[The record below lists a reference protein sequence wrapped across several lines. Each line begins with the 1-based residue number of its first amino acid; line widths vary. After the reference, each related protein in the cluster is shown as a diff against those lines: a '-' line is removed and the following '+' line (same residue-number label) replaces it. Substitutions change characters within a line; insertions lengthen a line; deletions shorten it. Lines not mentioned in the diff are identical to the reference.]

1 MQTFLDELR
10 YGARRL
16 RLSPAFTA
24 IVVVTLALGIGANTA
39 IFSVIHAVLLRP
51 LPYPEPHR
59 IMALH
64 ETNGTQEFALAFPDY
79 VDWRRDN
86 TVFEH
91 LALSRRDSRNLTL
104 PGREPERIGVA
115 FVTANFF
122 KVMGLPA
129 QHGRTF
135 TEEEDRV
142 GGPQLMVISDRLW
155 QRVFNRD
162 PNVLGSSIT
171 FFNQPVTVIGVM
183 PPAMSSPQET
193 DAWFPIMRRTNNP
206 AWMNRAN
213 HPMMFAW
220 GRLKPGVTV
229 EQARAEMKTISAR
242 LEQQYPDT
250 NAGVTAVVK
259 PLLDNLVGGYRKNL
273 TLLLGSVGLVLL
285 IACANLA
292 NLFTARG
299 AARAREFAIRAAVGA
314 SRAQI
319 VRQLL
324 IESTLIALLGGA
336 LGYLFAVWS
345 GDAIT
350 ALAPSGVARFQE
362 VSFDV
367 RVLGFTFALAA
378 LTSVLF
384 GLWPALG
391 ASRANVQLALK
402 SGSAQT
408 SDSRSARR
416 SRDWL
421 VIGEIALTVVLLSS
435 AALVM
440 KSFARA
446 QALSLGYEPRDL
458 LTARIDLPSSN
469 YNSLEKVQAFSN
481 ALLEKVRALP
491 GVTSA
496 SAGTNPV
503 QLSGWQ
509 NNFLREGLQAT
520 TAEQPNAES
529 EVVAPD
535 YFATLRAPI
544 VRGRALDTR
553 DKKGA
558 PLAVVIDET
567 LAQQIF
573 PGEDPLGKRLS
584 SAPGDGE
591 GAEERLYEIVGVVA
605 RLQFRGFDDPTPLPA
620 LFFSQGQ
627 VERTNLVLLTRSTV
641 GKASLEKSI
650 RDIVASLDP
659 TQPVYDVRPMMER
672 VAETWAAPRLMTWLL
687 AVFAGL
693 ALVLATI
700 GLYGVISYT
709 VLRRMREIGLRL
721 ALGAQRGHIRAL
733 IAGQG
738 VRLLGIGL
746 ALGTLGALASSR
758 LLKSFLFDVEAVDP
772 SVYFAVSLL
781 LALAAAAACWLPTR
795 WASRV
800 DPVIALRAE

>member
-1 MQTFLDELR
+1 MLADLKYAFRVLVK
-10 YGARRL
+10 
-16 RLSPAFTA
+16 SPAFTA
-24 IVVVTLALGIGANTA
+24 VAVITLALGIGANTA

-91 LALSRRDSRNLTL
+91 LALSRRDSRNLTF
-104 PGREPERIGVA
+104 PGREPERMGVA

-122 KVMGLPA
+122 KVKGLPA

-292 NLFTARG
+292 NLFAARD

-336 LGYLFAVWS
+336 LGYLFAVWT

-469 YNSLEKVQAFSN
+469 YNSLEKVQTFSN

-605 RLQFRGFDDPTPLPA
+605 RLQFRGFDDPTSLPA

>member
-1 MQTFLDELR
+1 MNDLR
-10 YGARRL
+10 FAL
-16 RLSPAFTA
+16 RQLRKSPGFTLVA
-24 IVVVTLALGIGANTA
+24 VLTLALGIGANTA

-64 ETNGTQEFALAFPDY
+64 EANGAQEFSLAFPDY
-79 VDWRRDN
+79 MDWRRDN

-91 LALSRRDSRNLTL
+91 LALSRRDSRNLTI
-104 PGREPERIGVA
+104 PGREPERIGVS

-122 KVMGLPA
+122 NVIGLPA
-129 QHGRTF
+129 QLGRTF

-142 GGPQLMVISDRLW
+142 GGPALMVISDRLW
-155 QRVFNRD
+155 QRLFNRD
-162 PNVLGSSIT
+162 PNMLGRSIT
-171 FFNQPVTVIGVM
+171 FHNQPVTVVGVM

-193 DAWFPIMRRTNNP
+193 DAWFPIMRRTSNP
-206 AWMNRAN
+206 AWQNRAN

-229 EQARAEMKTISAR
+229 EQARAEMKTIAAR

-292 NLFTARG
+292 NLFAARG

-345 GDAIT
+345 GDAIA
-350 ALAPSGVARFQE
+350 ALGPSGVTRFQE
-362 VSFDV
+362 VSFDL

-408 SDSRSARR
+408 SDTRSARR

-458 LTARIDLPSSN
+458 LTARVDLPSSN
-469 YNSLEKVQAFSN
+469 YRSLEAVQTFSN
-481 ALLEKVRALP
+481 GLLDRVRALP
-491 GVTSA
+491 GVSSA
-496 SAGTNPV
+496 SIGTNPV

-509 NNFLREGLQAT
+509 SNFQREGQQLT

-535 YFATLRAPI
+535 YFATLKAPI
-544 VRGRALDTR
+544 IRGRALDER

-591 GAEERLYEIVGVVA
+591 GAEERLYEIVGIVG
-605 RLQFRGFDDPTPLPA
+605 RMQFRGFDDPTPLPA

-627 VERTNLVLLTRSTV
+627 VERTNLVLLVRSTV

-650 RDIVASLDP
+650 RDVVASIDP
-659 TQPVYDVRPMMER
+659 NQPVHDVRPMMER

-738 VRLLGIGL
+738 ARLLGLGL
-746 ALGTLGALASSR
+746 VLGTLGALASSR
-758 LLKSFLFDVEAVDP
+758 LLKSFLFDIEAVDL

-795 WASRV
+795 SASRV
-800 DPVIALRAE
+800 DPIITLRAE

>member
-1 MQTFLDELR
+1 MNDIRFALR
-10 YGARRL
+10 QL
-16 RLSPAFTA
+16 RKAPGFTA
-24 IVVVTLALGIGANTA
+24 VAVLTLALGIGANTA
-39 IFSVIHAVLLRP
+39 IFSVINAVLLRP

-59 IMALH
+59 IIALH
-64 ETNGTQEFALAFPDY
+64 ETNGTQEFSLSFPDY

-91 LALSRRDSRNLTL
+91 LALSRRDSRNLTI
-104 PGREPERIGVA
+104 PGLEPERMGVA

-122 KVMGLPA
+122 KVIGLPA

-162 PNVLGSSIT
+162 PNVLGSTIS

-183 PPAMSSPQET
+183 PPEMTSPQDT

-206 AWMNRAN
+206 AWQNRAN
-213 HPMMFAW
+213 HPLMYAW

-229 EQARAEMKTISAR
+229 EQARAEMATITAR
-242 LEQQYPDT
+242 LAQQYPDT
-250 NAGVTAVVK
+250 NKDVGAVVK
-259 PLLDNLVGGYRKNL
+259 PLLENLVGGYRKNL
-273 TLLLGSVGLVLL
+273 TLLLGAVALVLL

-292 NLFTARG
+292 NLFAARG

-314 SRAQI
+314 SRARI
-319 VRQLL
+319 VWQLL
-324 IESTLIALLGGA
+324 TESAAIALVGGA

-345 GDAIT
+345 RDALV
-350 ALAPSGVARFQE
+350 ALAPSGVTRFQE
-362 VSFDV
+362 VNFDLWI
-367 RVLGFTFALAA
+367 LGFTFALAA
-378 LTSVLF
+378 LTTVLF
-384 GLWPALG
+384 GLWPAFG
-391 ASRANVQLALK
+391 ASRADVQLALK
-402 SGSAQT
+402 SGSAQS

-440 KSFARA
+440 KSFART

-458 LTARIDLPSSN
+458 LTARIDLPSS
-469 YNSLEKVQAFSN
+469 YYKSLEEVQTFSD
-481 ALLEKVRALP
+481 ALLERVRALP

-496 SAGTNPV
+496 SIGTNPV

-509 NNFLREGLQAT
+509 NNFRREGVEAT
-520 TAEQPNAES
+520 SAEQPNAES

-535 YFATLRAPI
+535 YFATLKAPI
-544 VRGRALDTR
+544 VRGRALDAR
-553 DKKGA
+553 DRKGA

-573 PGEDPLGKRLS
+573 PGEDPLGKRIS

-591 GAEERLYEIVGVVA
+591 GAEERLYEIVGVVG
-605 RLQFRGFDDPTPLPA
+605 RMRFRGFDDPTPLPA

-627 VERTNLVLLTRSTV
+627 VERTNLVLLARSTV

-659 TQPVYDVRPMMER
+659 RQPVYDVRLMMER
-672 VAETWAAPRLMTWLL
+672 VEETWAAPRLLTWLL
-687 AVFAGL
+687 GVFAGIALLL
-693 ALVLATI
+693 ASI
-700 GLYGVISYT
+700 GLYGVISYS
-709 VLRRMREIGLRL
+709 VLRRMREIGVRL

-733 IAGQG
+733 IGGQG
-738 VRLLGIGL
+738 ARLLAIGL
-746 ALGTLGALASSR
+746 CLGMAAAVACSR
-758 LLKSFLFDVEAVDP
+758 LLSSFLFEVEPVDP
-772 SVYFAVSLL
+772 AVYLGVGLL
-781 LALAAAAACWLPTR
+781 LAVAAAAACWLPTR

-800 DPVIALRAE
+800 DPIITLRAE

>member
-1 MQTFLDELR
+1 MKDLRFALRQLRKSPGFTFV
-10 YGARRL
+10 A
-16 RLSPAFTA
+16 
-24 IVVVTLALGIGANTA
+24 VVTLALGIGANTA

-64 ETNGTQEFALAFPDY
+64 EANGAQEFSIAFPDY
-79 VDWRRDN
+79 LDWRRDQ

-91 LALSRRDSRNLTL
+91 LALSRRDSRNLSVE
-104 PGREPERIGVA
+104 GREPERIGVA

-122 KVMGLPA
+122 KVIGLPA
-129 QHGRTF
+129 QHGRAF
-135 TEEEDRV
+135 TDEEDRV

-155 QRVFNRD
+155 QRSFNRD
-162 PNVLGSSIT
+162 PDVLGRSII
-171 FFNQPVTVIGVM
+171 FHNQPVTVIGVM
-183 PPAMSSPQET
+183 PPAMSAPQET

-220 GRLKPGVTV
+220 GRLKPSVTV
-229 EQARAEMKTISAR
+229 EQARTEMKAISAR
-242 LEQQYPDT
+242 LEKQYPDT

-273 TLLLGSVGLVLL
+273 TLLVGAVGLVLL

-292 NLFTARG
+292 NLFAARG

-314 SRAQI
+314 SRMQI

-324 IESTLIALLGGA
+324 IESTVIALLGGA
-336 LGYLFAVWS
+336 FGYLFAVWS
-345 GDAIT
+345 RDAVI
-350 ALAPSGVARFQE
+350 ALGPSGVARFQE

-367 RVLGFTFALAA
+367 RVLGFTFALAG

-391 ASRANVQLALK
+391 ASRADVQLALK
-402 SGSAQT
+402 SGSVQS

-421 VIGEIALTVVLLSS
+421 VIGEIALTLVLLSS

-446 QALSLGYEPRDL
+446 QGLSLGYEPRNL

-469 YNSLEKVQAFSN
+469 YNSLEKVQTFSN
-481 ALLEKVRALP
+481 TLLDKVRALP

-496 SAGTNPV
+496 SIGTNPV

-509 NNFLREGLQAT
+509 NNFLREGRQAT

-529 EVVAPD
+529 EVVAPE
-535 YFATLRAPI
+535 YFAMLRAPI
-544 VRGRALDTR
+544 VRGRALDER

-573 PGEDPLGKRLS
+573 PDEDPLGKRLS

-605 RLQFRGFDDPTPLPA
+605 RMQFRGFDDPTPLPA

-627 VERTNLVLLTRSTV
+627 VERTNIVLLARSTV

-650 RDIVASLDP
+650 RAIVASIDP
-659 TQPVYDVRPMMER
+659 TQPVYDVRQMMER
-672 VAETWAAPRLMTWLL
+672 VEQTWAAPRLLTWLL

-700 GLYGVISYT
+700 GLYGVIAYT
-709 VLRRMREIGLRL
+709 ALRRMREIGLRL
-721 ALGAQRGHIRAL
+721 ALGAQRSDIRAL
-733 IAGQG
+733 IVGQG
-738 VRLLGIGL
+738 MRLLLVGL
-746 ALGTLGALASSR
+746 SLGALGAFASSR
-758 LLKSFLFDVEAVDP
+758 LLHSFLFEVNAADP
-772 SVYFAVSLL
+772 AIYLAVSLL
-781 LALAAAAACWLPTR
+781 LALAAGIACWLPAR
-795 WASRV
+795 RASRV
-800 DPVIALRAE
+800 DPMITLRAE

>member
-1 MQTFLDELR
+1 MNDLR
-10 YGARRL
+10 YAIRQL
-16 RLSPAFTA
+16 RKSPGFTA
-24 IVVVTLALGIGANTA
+24 VAVLTLALGIGANTA
-39 IFSVIHAVLLRP
+39 LFSVINAVLLRP

-64 ETNGTQEFALAFPDY
+64 ETNGAQEFSLSFPDY
-79 VDWRRDN
+79 IDWRRDN

-122 KVMGLPA
+122 NVIGLPA

-155 QRVFNRD
+155 QRLFNRD

-183 PPAMSSPQET
+183 PPAMSSPQDA

-206 AWMNRAN
+206 AWQNRAN
-213 HPMMFAW
+213 HPLMYAW

-229 EQARAEMKTISAR
+229 EQARAEMETISAR
-242 LEQQYPDT
+242 LAQQYPET
-250 NAGVTAVVK
+250 NANVSAVVK
-259 PLLDNLVGGYRKNL
+259 PLLENLVGGYRKNL
-273 TLLLGSVGLVLL
+273 TLLLGAVGLVLL

-292 NLFTARG
+292 NLFAARG

-314 SRAQI
+314 SRARI

-324 IESTLIALLGGA
+324 IESGAIALLGGA
-336 LGYLFAVWS
+336 VGYLFAVWS
-345 GDAIT
+345 RDALV
-350 ALAPSGVARFQE
+350 ALAPTNVTRFQE
-362 VSFDV
+362 VSFDAS
-367 RVLGFTFALAA
+367 VLAFTFALAA
-378 LTSVLF
+378 VTTVLF
-384 GLWPALG
+384 GLWPAFG
-391 ASRANVQLALK
+391 ASRADVQLALK
-402 SGSAQT
+402 SGSAQA
-408 SDSRSARR
+408 SDSSSARR

-469 YNSLEKVQAFSN
+469 YRSLEAVQTFSN
-481 ALLEKVRALP
+481 ALLERVRALP

-496 SAGTNPV
+496 SIGTNPV

-509 NNFLREGLQAT
+509 NNFLREGRQAT
-520 TAEQPNAES
+520 SAEQPNAET
-529 EVVAPD
+529 EVVAPG

-544 VRGRALDTR
+544 VRGRALDAR
-553 DKKGA
+553 DNKGA

-567 LAQQIF
+567 LAAQYF

-591 GAEERLYEIVGVVA
+591 GAEERLYEIVGVVG
-605 RLQFRGFDDPTPLPA
+605 RMQFRGFDDPTPLPA

-627 VERTNLVLLTRSTV
+627 VERTNLVLLARSTV

-650 RDIVASLDP
+650 REIVASLDP
-659 TQPVYDVRPMMER
+659 TQPIYDFRSMMER
-672 VAETWAAPRLMTWLL
+672 VEETWAAPRLLTWLL
-687 AVFAGL
+687 GVFAGL
-693 ALVLATI
+693 ALLLATI
-700 GLYGVISYT
+700 GVYGVISYT
-709 VLRRMREIGLRL
+709 VLRRMREIGVRV
-721 ALGAQRGHIRAL
+721 ALGAQRRHIRVL
-733 IAGQG
+733 IGGQG
-738 VRLLGIGL
+738 ARLLLVGL
-746 ALGTLGALASSR
+746 SLGVLGAFASSR
-758 LLKSFLFDVEAVDP
+758 LLSSFLFEVNAVDP
-772 SVYFAVSLL
+772 AIYLSVMSL
-781 LALAAAAACWLPTR
+781 LALAAAFACWLPAR
-795 WASRV
+795 RASQV
-800 DPVIALRAE
+800 DPIITLRAE